1 MTLTKWRAAN
11 LVSAMALVLAGMSPV
26 LPLQARETA
35 ATPATR
41 PTPWLY
47 QGSDVP
53 VDTACLFGE
62 LDNGL
67 RYAIRHTGVPPGQ
80 VSIRVRVDVGSLMEQ
95 DSELGFAPFLEPL
108 KIGRASCR
116 ENVVHD

>member
-35 ATPATR
+35 ANPATR

-47 QGSDVP
+47 KGSDVP
-53 VDTACLFGE
+53 VDTTWLFGE

-67 RYAIRHTGVPPGQ
+67 RYAIRHNGVPPGQ
-80 VSIRVRVDVGSLMEQ
+80 VTIRGRVDVGLLMDQ
-95 DSELGFAPFLEPL
+95 DSAIGFVPFLDHFHLLAP
-108 KIGRASCR
+108 KYVPAG
-116 ENVVHD
+116 

>member
-47 QGSDVP
+47 KGRDVP
-53 VDTACLFGE
+53 VDTAWLFGE

-67 RYAIRHTGVPPGQ
+67 RFALRHNRSGESRVGKEGVSTGNYRGLA
-80 VSIRVRVDVGSLMEQ
+80 DT
-95 DSELGFAPFLEPL
+95 
-108 KIGRASCR
+108 
-116 ENVVHD
+116 